1 MSTSAAAS
9 SEIAKVAQTAV
20 TTEELL
26 SGDSNILDQL
36 LLMFEKGLN
45 QPIIYWQLASI
56 LGSLFLAWLL
66 GKYIRMRIIKHLAA
80 NEIIESDEI
89 KAEEGEAPVKPEHRE
104 SAFWAKVRR
113 GIETLILRLS
123 FPLLGMFFIAVS
135 TFTVRLFGLL
145 PKKALPLESI
155 AWLILG
161 AYVVIRT
168 VVFLLHSLSRK
179 YNSSLDNFLTFSI
192 WGGVALQIVGVLPK
206 CVEFMQTTKIPLGST
221 NATVWSVFLSGFSI
235 ALALFIAKWI
245 GQFFEKWINSLPTM
259 ESNVRVVIIRVVK
272 VVLVTIA
279 ILIGLASVGIDITV
293 LGVFG
298 GAIGVGLGFGL
309 QKIASNYVSGFIILL
324 DKSIKIGD
332 LVNVSGVEG
341 IVTDIKTRYTAV
353 KAYDGSVTIIPN
365 ENFVTSS
372 VRNTSYLLGPGRA
385 TVMMSVDYSADID
398 EVIELMTDIVRKQP
412 RVLINPAP
420 YTILT
425 NFGADGIELTSYF
438 WVPDPEKGTATLT
451 QRMFITW

>member
-9 SEIAKVAQTAV
+9 AEIAKVAQTAV

-145 PKKALPLESI
+145 PKKACRWNPLR
-155 AWLILG
+155 G
-161 AYVVIRT
+161 
-168 VVFLLHSLSRK
+168 
-179 YNSSLDNFLTFSI
+179 
-192 WGGVALQIVGVLPK
+192 
-206 CVEFMQTTKIPLGST
+206 
-221 NATVWSVFLSGFSI
+221 
-235 ALALFIAKWI
+235 
-245 GQFFEKWINSLPTM
+245 
-259 ESNVRVVIIRVVK
+259 
-272 VVLVTIA
+272 
-279 ILIGLASVGIDITV
+279 
-293 LGVFG
+293 
-298 GAIGVGLGFGL
+298 
-309 QKIASNYVSGFIILL
+309 
-324 DKSIKIGD
+324 
-332 LVNVSGVEG
+332 
-341 IVTDIKTRYTAV
+341 
-353 KAYDGSVTIIPN
+353 
-365 ENFVTSS
+365 
-372 VRNTSYLLGPGRA
+372 
-385 TVMMSVDYSADID
+385 
-398 EVIELMTDIVRKQP
+398 
-412 RVLINPAP
+412 
-420 YTILT
+420 
-425 NFGADGIELTSYF
+425 
-438 WVPDPEKGTATLT
+438 
-451 QRMFITW
+451 

>member
-1 MSTSAAAS
+1 MTTSAAAS
-9 SEIAKVAQTAV
+9 AEIAKVAQTAV

-45 QPIIYWQLASI
+45 QPIVYWQLASI
-56 LGSLFLAWLL
+56 LGSLLLAWLC

-80 NEIIESDEI
+80 NEKIESEEI
-89 KAEEGEAPVKPEHRE
+89 KAEEDDAGVQPEHRE

-123 FPLLGMFFIAVS
+123 FPLLGMCFIAIS

-168 VVFLLHSLSRK
+168 MVFILHSLSRK

-206 CVEFMQTTKIPLGST
+206 LVEFMQTTKIPLGST

-245 GQFFEKWINSLPTM
+245 GQFF
-259 ESNVRVVIIRVVK
+259 
-272 VVLVTIA
+272 
-279 ILIGLASVGIDITV
+279 
-293 LGVFG
+293 
-298 GAIGVGLGFGL
+298 
-309 QKIASNYVSGFIILL
+309 
-324 DKSIKIGD
+324 
-332 LVNVSGVEG
+332 
-341 IVTDIKTRYTAV
+341 
-353 KAYDGSVTIIPN
+353 
-365 ENFVTSS
+365 
-372 VRNTSYLLGPGRA
+372 
-385 TVMMSVDYSADID
+385 
-398 EVIELMTDIVRKQP
+398 
-412 RVLINPAP
+412 
-420 YTILT
+420 
-425 NFGADGIELTSYF
+425 
-438 WVPDPEKGTATLT
+438 
-451 QRMFITW
+451 

>member
-9 SEIAKVAQTAV
+9 AEIAKVAQTAV

-45 QPIIYWQLASI
+45 QPIIYWQLATI

-123 FPLLGMFFIAVS
+123 FPLLGMLFIAVS

-341 IVTDIKTRYTAV
+341 IVTDIKRNDYPEREFRHQQRSQYLV
-353 KAYDGSVTIIPN
+353 PVGSGTCD
-365 ENFVTSS
+365 
-372 VRNTSYLLGPGRA
+372 RH
-385 TVMMSVDYSADID
+385 D
-398 EVIELMTDIVRKQP
+398 ER
-412 RVLINPAP
+412 
-420 YTILT
+420 
-425 NFGADGIELTSYF
+425 
-438 WVPDPEKGTATLT
+438 
-451 QRMFITW
+451 